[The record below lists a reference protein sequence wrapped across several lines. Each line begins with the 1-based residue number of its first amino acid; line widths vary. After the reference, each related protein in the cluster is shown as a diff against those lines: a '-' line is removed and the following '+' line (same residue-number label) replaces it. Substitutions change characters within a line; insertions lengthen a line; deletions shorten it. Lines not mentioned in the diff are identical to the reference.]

1 MVGYVVIF
9 KGIDH
14 EDQRIPNA
22 TSYST
27 IDGMVTFINE
37 NQDVLYELDES
48 LFGGCYR
55 VGQAEYVP

>member
-14 EDQRIPNA
+14 EDQEIAEATAYSVVGDFVEFTDENNA
-22 TSYST
+22 
-27 IDGMVTFINE
+27 
-37 NQDVLYELDES
+37 VLYRISVD

-55 VGQAEYVP
+55 MGKARYIP

>member
-14 EDQRIPNA
+14 EDQEIAAA
-22 TSYST
+22 TAYST
-27 IDGMVTFINE
+27 VNGFVEFPYE
-37 NQDVLYELDES
+37 NNVVLYRISTD

-55 VGQAEYVP
+55 MGKARYIP